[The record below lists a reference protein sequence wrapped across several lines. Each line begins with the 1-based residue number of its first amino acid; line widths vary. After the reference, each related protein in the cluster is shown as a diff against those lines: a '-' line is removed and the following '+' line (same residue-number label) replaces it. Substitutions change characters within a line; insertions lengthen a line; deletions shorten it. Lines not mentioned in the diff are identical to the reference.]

1 MLTPLHKQSDSI
13 SDLADMRALPGNI
26 DPSSGTFWGDLNK
39 RNLLASGARL
49 AVPAAGAG
57 IGALLNAVRGKSIAR
72 GAGVGALT
80 GAGLNLGADVGSVVG
95 GIPAQAAGGE
105 LAAFAGPGVGTL
117 AGGAGGGYGGYQLGQ
132 SLFGPE
138 KEKRDGDGDGTI
150 NDGTPEEKQASP
162 FSQALSSAWPM
173 AVGGLAGVGLPYLL
187 DAKPSQGAV
196 VGSTAG
202 GTFLGGLVT
211 HLNQQRAAKK
221 QREQL
226 KSKAPKERT
235 EQEQLGLDV
244 LDDLAAPRRGKRDG
258 DGDGTINDG
267 TPEEKHPADRELFAT
282 TPEGKKIYRQ
292 NWRWEDIDEHG
303 TEREHADFVDED
315 GNKAEPIGVGSQIED
330 SVMAKYG
337 KSEQP
342 ADQTPRH
349 DCHVVHPDQTHEEW
363 KASLE
368 KEASTARRFYID
380 VTPDLVKYAQYT
392 RKQAAWPAWMRGG
405 LGNLA
410 AAVGG
415 SPKPAPAPAANY
427 GFGTPPK
434 TYADTPM
441 GGLNAYEGAKTTGMP
456 GMSGYRVQKAY
467 NEAARDAAGQKQG
480 SVANDRFYIDVTPDL
495 VKYAQDKRTMR
506 KIAGLYHTPTTAQPQ
521 LTENQLRY
529 NQNAARIL
537 ASGVAGIGIGGLASL
552 VQYLRHPDATDMV
565 QRPTEVAPA
574 LHVPTRK
581 HIRRKP
587 EDEETEVQLAKAA
600 DAGLLGDEN
609 WQWPPL
615 VAGTMAAGYG
625 GYQLTHA
632 LGKYLAEK
640 KRKRTREQAVADA
653 TEDYETAIAEQFE
666 GGMEHD
672 NPDLWGKVA
681 SVRPGNLSDELDVLQ
696 GVFYKVAQRGSGGHS
711 IGNNSFV
718 QSIMD
723 MLPSDQT
730 VSDIK
735 DTVMDTAEDAAGKY
749 TGFLTGLAGAVG
761 VPAAMVAYN
770 HARKRRK
777 MQTPLAEAMRRRRTE
792 LARRRPAPIY
802 ITPGE
807 EIVHEEDDPAIE
819 SV

>member
-13 SDLADMRALPGNI
+13 SDLADMRALREKLY
-26 DPSSGTFWGDLNK
+26 PSSGTFWGDLNK

-132 SLFGPE
+132 SLFGSE
-138 KEKRDGDGDGTI
+138 EEKRDGDGDGTI

-380 VTPDLVKYAQYT
+380 VTPDLVKHAQNM

-405 LGNLA
+405 IGNIA
-410 AAVGG
+410 ASFGG
-415 SPKPAPAPAANY
+415 SPKPAPAAAPNY
-427 GFGTPPK
+427 GFGAHPES
-434 TYADTPM
+434 YADKPM
-441 GGLNAYEGAKTTGMP
+441 GGLDVYEGADTTGMS
-456 GMSGYRVQKAY
+456 GKSGYRVQQEY
-467 NEAARDAAGQKQG
+467 NQRARDAAGQKQG
-480 SVANDRFYIDVTPDL
+480 SVANDRFYINIAPEL
-495 VKYAQDKRTMR
+495 VKHAQDMR
-506 KIAGLYHTPTTAQPQ
+506 KAASIFYPETGPGVTADHI
-521 LTENQLRY
+521 RY
-529 NQNAARIL
+529 NQNLSRIL
-537 ASGVAGIGIGGLASL
+537 LAGGGGVALGGVAALVRAMKRPSVDHLANPENSTMGGME
-552 VQYLRHPDATDMV
+552 LRIP
-565 QRPTEVAPA
+565 QRSSV
-574 LHVPTRK
+574 
-581 HIRRKP
+581 RRKP
-587 EDEETEVQLAKAA
+587 EEEEEDAVGEVGLAKAA
-600 DAGLLGDEN
+600 RGKGEPAGWLGAEAGQHTVTVPAMLAAGVGGFWSANALGDYIAKQRRKRIREEAVEDAKDEYEDSIAD
-609 WQWPPL
+609 QFIDSKAASADASLPSSLDALYDEFDKEAGRFSYDWPSIGEAFSGITGF
-615 VAGTMAAGYG
+615 VGD
-625 GYQLTHA
+625 Q
-632 LGKYLAEK
+632 AEK
-640 KRKRTREQAVADA
+640 LIPPDVRQ
-653 TEDYETAIAEQFE
+653 TAK
-666 GGMEHD
+666 
-672 NPDLWGKVA
+672 NV
-681 SVRPGNLSDELDVLQ
+681 
-696 GVFYKVAQRGSGGHS
+696 
-711 IGNNSFV
+711 
-718 QSIMD
+718 
-723 MLPSDQT
+723 
-730 VSDIK
+730 
-735 DTVMDTAEDAAGKY
+735 AGKY
-749 TGFLTGLAGAVG
+749 GGVLATLALASG
-761 VPAAMVAYN
+761 VPAAMLAYN
-770 HARKRRK
+770 YARNQKSTRH
-777 MQTPLAEAMRRRRTE
+777 PLNEAMRRRRAE
-792 LARRRPAPIY
+792 LARRRPQPIY
-802 ITPGE
+802 LTPGE
-807 EIVHEEDDPAIE
+807 EVVHEEDEQPAIE
-819 SV
+819 TV